1 MIVILELLGVNIV
14 VLLAFLVELQLEL
27 SLLVFIFSVCF
38 FLLAITLLFESE
50 SVTYDSVFSQEEA
63 QMLVVKCSI
72 TGCISFQNF
81 YHLLK

>member
-50 SVTYDSVFSQEEA
+50 SVMYDNVFSQEEA

-72 TGCISFQNF
+72 TG
-81 YHLLK
+81 

>member
-50 SVTYDSVFSQEEA
+50 SVMYDSVFSQEEA

-72 TGCISFQNF
+72 TG
-81 YHLLK
+81 

>member
-1 MIVILELLGVNIV
+1 MIVILELLGINIV

-50 SVTYDSVFSQEEA
+50 SVMYDSVFSHEEA
-63 QMLVVKCSI
+63 QMLVVKCSL
-72 TGCISFQNF
+72 TG
-81 YHLLK
+81 

>member
-50 SVTYDSVFSQEEA
+50 SVMYDSVFSQEEA
-63 QMLVVKCSI
+63 QMLVVKCSL
-72 TGCISFQNF
+72 TG
-81 YHLLK
+81 